1 MIRTD
6 RGALRRELA
15 QLSAV
20 IRYGKVVEAVGT
32 LLRVEGLATTVGEI
46 CQLQHPD
53 GECLQLAEVIG
64 FRGEYSLLAPF
75 GPLIGLSAQTRVLGQ
90 GQPLMIPVG
99 DALLGRILDG
109 LGRPADRRGPIHAQA
124 QVKPY
129 ADAPEP
135 MSRRMIDTPLATG
148 VRLVDGL
155 TTVAEGQRMGIFA
168 PAGVGKS
175 TLLGMFARG
184 TDCDINVIVLI
195 GERGREVRE
204 FVELTLGPDGM
215 AKSVI
220 VCATSDRSPLE
231 RAKAAHVGTAIAEYF
246 RDQGLKVL
254 LMMDSL
260 TRFARAQREIGLAS
274 GEPPTRRGFPPSVFA
289 ELPRLL
295 ERAGMGQRG
304 SMTALYTVLVED
316 ETSPDPIAE
325 EVRGL
330 IDGHLVLSRDIA
342 ARHQYPA
349 IDVLASLSR
358 VMSQAV
364 SQDHLLAAA
373 KLRQLMAKYQTIEPL
388 VQVGE
393 YRQGSDPFADMALER
408 IDAIRA
414 FLAQPTQSIAD
425 FSETIAAL
433 EELVDE

>member
-1 MIRTD
+1 MILLD
-6 RGALRRELA
+6 RAVLRRELE

-32 LLRVEGLATTVGEI
+32 LLQVEGIDATVGEI

-53 GECLQLAEVIG
+53 GECLQLAEVVG
-64 FRGEYSLLAPF
+64 FRGHYSLLAPF
-75 GPLIGLSAQTRVLGQ
+75 GPLVGLSGQTRVLGQ
-90 GQPLMIPVG
+90 GKPLMIPVG
-99 DALLGRILDG
+99 HALLGRILDG
-109 LGRPADRRGPIHAQA
+109 LGRPADQKGPIQA
-124 QVKPY
+124 DAFVQPY
-129 ADAPEP
+129 ADAPDP
-135 MSRRMIDTPLATG
+135 MRRRLIDTPLATG

-155 TTVAEGQRMGIFA
+155 TTLAEGQRMGVFA

-184 TDCDINVIVLI
+184 TACDINVIVLI

-204 FVELTLGPDGM
+204 FVEMTLGPEGM

-295 ERAGMGQRG
+295 ERAGMGENG
-304 SMTALYTVLVED
+304 SMTAFYTVLVED
-316 ETSPDPIAE
+316 ETSPDPVAE

-342 ARHQYPA
+342 AKHQYPA

-358 VMSQAV
+358 VMTQSVAQSHAV
-364 SQDHLLAAA
+364 SAG
-373 KLRQLMAKYQTIEPL
+373 KLRQLMAKYQAIESL

-393 YRQGSDPFADMALER
+393 YRQGSDPLGDMALER
-408 IDAIRA
+408 IDSIRA
-414 FLAQPTQSIAD
+414 FLAQPTELIAD
-425 FSETIAAL
+425 FSETVDAL
-433 EELVDE
+433 EELVSA